1 VRSGKLEG
9 ERKDMV
15 AVDALKAS
23 APGMEMASPRP
34 AAPRI
39 IVRIGIMKFCLYERS
54 DRDSFPNMTVTRMLH
69 EIEGREPARR
79 AWRTEDQG
87 QGL

>member
-1 VRSGKLEG
+1 MRAFVRSGKLEG

-54 DRDSFPNMTVTRMLH
+54 DLAFPNMTVTRMIH
-69 EIEGREPARR
+69 EI
-79 AWRTEDQG
+79 D
-87 QGL
+87 GL